1 MILKLIGNFL
11 YFIGALMVVVPII
24 VLLSTGGMAI
34 LAGYGLLL
42 IPVLGIVIAIIGK
55 KILKNSKR
63 VEQNR
68 G

>member
-24 VLLSTGGMAI
+24 VLLATGGMAI

-42 IPVLGIVIAIIGK
+42 IPALGIAIAIIGK
-55 KILKNSKR
+55 KILKDSKR

-68 G
+68 